1 MNVQTKYNV
10 GDVVY
15 TIDKATLK
23 MREFEISTV
32 FVSTTDVGVEVK
44 YHARG
49 DSAYADNIPEEHCF
63 LSENELLNHI
73 SSK

>member
-10 GDVVY
+10 GDKVC
-15 TIDKATLK
+15 TIDKKTLK
-23 MREFEISTV
+23 MREFEISSV
-32 FVSTTDVGVEVK
+32 FVSTTDEGTEVK
-44 YHARG
+44 YHAKG

-63 LSENELLNHI
+63 PSENELLNHI